1 MFLGVGGLAA
11 LITALF
17 EFTFSYLAQ
26 VNTILILN
34 YSYWKTTLYAL
45 SIAIRH
51 FQFEGENQA
60 ITLHNLSAK
69 MCRKIFRFLNKIT
82 NLCLAQ
88 KSEYIFY
95 KTEVGNGSIWL
106 GKFWKIPCFGMTL
119 WTCIWYECNFIQPC
133 KGVGLVGVV
142 HPPSSPIEKGRKY
155 SQKITFLLL
164 MTDKSCDMWEAR
176 FEIWSL

>member
-1 MFLGVGGLAA
+1 MFSGIFMFLGVGGLAA

-17 EFTFSYLAQ
+17 EFTFSYLAK

-88 KSEYIFY
+88 NRSQNIY
-95 KTEVGNGSIWL
+95 SIEQQL
-106 GKFWKIPCFGMTL
+106 AMAV
-119 WTCIWYECNFIQPC
+119 Y
-133 KGVGLVGVV
+133 GLVSFEKYPVLVWHCEHVLVCSRVYTGGRSKEAVP
-142 HPPSSPIEKGRKY
+142 PPS
-155 SQKITFLLL
+155 
-164 MTDKSCDMWEAR
+164 
-176 FEIWSL
+176 

>member
-1 MFLGVGGLAA
+1 MPYQLQLGTLNLRAKIKQSFCTIQVWKCVKKNQ
-11 LITALF
+11 LF
-17 EFTFSYLAQ
+17 EQ
-26 VNTILILN
+26 N
-34 YSYWKTTLYAL
+34 YKPVSR
-45 SIAIRH
+45 S
-51 FQFEGENQA
+51 E
-60 ITLHNLSAK
+60 
-69 MCRKIFRFLNKIT
+69 
-82 NLCLAQ
+82 Q

-95 KTEVGNGSIWL
+95 RTAVGNGSIWL